1 MDSKDSCFYKHKKR
15 SCGLTKRIDNLPVHA
30 EPPQWDEV
38 PHWGLRESWCRPGA
52 IGGTNARSMCLK
64 IEERPLPLPSEWAIH
79 HGAWE
84 TSERAGKELASSTS
98 GCRKTHQFD
107 KAQTL
112 AMMRVSGPT
121 SNRATSYSDNHIA
134 RESELFLKKKVPY
147 PSRTCQSNWPP
158 WRAYQSAYVF
168 GYLRMTEFFSVL
180 LEDSVC
186 LQGKSAVPVV
196 PSLGPAGH
204 MAL

>member
-1 MDSKDSCFYKHKKR
+1 MKWIPRTAASINTR
-15 SCGLTKRIDNLPVHA
+15 NGLVDLQNGLITCQYTLSLLN
-30 EPPQWDEV
+30 EV

-52 IGGTNARSMCLK
+52 IGGTNARSMYLK

-134 RESELFLKKKVPY
+134 RESELFLKKKSTVSKPY
-147 PSRTCQSNWPP
+147 LPIKLAPLKS
-158 WRAYQSAYVF
+158 
-168 GYLRMTEFFSVL
+168 L
-180 LEDSVC
+180 SVC
-186 LQGKSAVPVV
+186 LCFRLFKNDWIFQCTPWRLCVP
-196 PSLGPAGH
+196 PG
-204 MAL
+204 